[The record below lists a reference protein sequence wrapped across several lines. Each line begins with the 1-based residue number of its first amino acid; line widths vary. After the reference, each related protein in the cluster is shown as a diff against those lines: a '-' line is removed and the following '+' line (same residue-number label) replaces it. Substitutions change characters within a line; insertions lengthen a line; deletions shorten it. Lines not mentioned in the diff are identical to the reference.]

1 MRIALF
7 GATGGTGRAVIDRAL
22 QAGHQVKALARHAD
36 KLVPRDGLTVLQG
49 DAMVAEDVTRTLAST
64 DAVVVA
70 LGNSQNAFALLF
82 GARRT
87 TPRDICEAGTR
98 NILAALGDG
107 EDRSVVVVSAF
118 GVGAT
123 RDKLPLMFKLFYRL
137 LLREQIADK
146 ERQEALL
153 RASNANYVVIQPVA
167 LTDKPASGK
176 WTATLDGTL
185 GGSEVSRHDLAAVV
199 LSELTAKTHT
209 RQIIS
214 LSG

>member
-22 QAGHQVKALARHAD
+22 QAGHQVKALARRAD
-36 KLVPRDGLTVLQG
+36 KLLPRDGLTVVQG
-49 DAMVAEDVTRTLAST
+49 DAMVAEDVARTMADS

-107 EDRSVVVVSAF
+107 GIGRSS
-118 GVGAT
+118 
-123 RDKLPLMFKLFYRL
+123 LS
-137 LLREQIADK
+137 
-146 ERQEALL
+146 ALL
-153 RASNANYVVIQPVA
+153 AWVPRGTNCPACSSCFIALFCASRSQTRN
-167 LTDKPASGK
+167 GK
-176 WTATLDGTL
+176 
-185 GGSEVSRHDLAAVV
+185 R
-199 LSELTAKTHT
+199 
-209 RQIIS
+209 RC
-214 LSG
+214 

>member
-1 MRIALF
+1 MKIALF
-7 GATGGTGRAVIDRAL
+7 GATGGTGRAVIDLAL
-22 QAGHQVKALARHAD
+22 KAGHQVTALARHAD
-36 KLVPRDGLTVLQG
+36 KLAPKVGLTVLQG
-49 DAMVAEDVTRTLAST
+49 DAMVSKDVVRTLADT

-107 EDRSVVVVSAF
+107 ADRSVVVVSAF

-123 RDKLPLMFKLFYRL
+123 RNKLPFMFKLFYRL
-137 LLREQIADK
+137 ILREQIADK

-176 WTATLDGTL
+176 WTATPDGTL
-185 GGSEVSRHDLAAVV
+185 GGPEVSRHDLAAVI
-199 LSELTAKTHT
+199 LSELTVKTNT
-209 RQIIS
+209 RQTIS

>member
-7 GATGGTGRAVIDRAL
+7 GASGGTGRAVIDRAL
-22 QAGHQVKALARHAD
+22 QEGHQVKALARHAD
-36 KLVPRDGLTVLQG
+36 KLLPRAGLTVLQG
-49 DAMVAEDVTRTLAST
+49 DAMVAEDVVRTLADT
-64 DAVVVA
+64 DAVVAA

-87 TPRDICEAGTR
+87 TPRNICEAGTR
-98 NILAALGDG
+98 NILAALDDG
-107 EDRSVVVVSAF
+107 KDRSVVVVSAF

-123 RDKLPLMFKLFYRL
+123 QDKLPLMFKLFYRL
-137 LLREQIADK
+137 ILREQIADK
-146 ERQEALL
+146 EQQEALL
-153 RASNANYVVIQPVA
+153 RASSANYVVIQPVA

-185 GGSEVSRHDLAAVV
+185 GGSEVSRHDLAAVI
-199 LSELTAKTHT
+199 LSEVTAKTHT
-209 RQIIS
+209 RQTIS

>member
-7 GATGGTGRAVIDRAL
+7 GATGGTGRAVIDQAL
-22 QAGHQVKALARHAD
+22 RAGHRVTAVARNAD
-36 KLVPRDGLTVLQG
+36 RLSPRDGLTVLQG
-49 DAMVAEDVTRTLAST
+49 DAMVAGDVARTLAGT

-70 LGNSQNAFALLF
+70 LGNPQNAFALLF

-87 TPRDICEAGTR
+87 TPRDICEAATR
-98 NILAALGDG
+98 NILNALGDRD
-107 EDRSVVVVSAF
+107 DRPLIVVSAF
-118 GVGAT
+118 GVGET

-137 LLREQIADK
+137 FLREQIADK

-153 RASNANYVVIQPVA
+153 KGSTANYVLIQPVA
-167 LTDKPASGK
+167 LTDKPALGR

-185 GGSEVSRHDLAAVV
+185 GGSEVSRHDLATVILAR
-199 LSELTAKTHT
+199 LTTTAEPRRTVT
-209 RQIIS
+209 

>member
-7 GATGGTGRAVIDRAL
+7 GATGGTGRAVIECAL
-22 QAGHQVKALARHAD
+22 HAGHEVTALVRDAD
-36 KLVPRDGLTVLQG
+36 KLPPMSGLSVIEG
-49 DAMVAEDVTRTLAST
+49 DAVVAEDVGRALAST

-98 NILAALGDG
+98 HILKALGDG
-107 EDRSVVVVSAF
+107 DDRPVIVVSAF
-118 GVGAT
+118 GVGET

-137 LLREQIADK
+137 FLREQIADK
-146 ERQEALL
+146 EQQEALL
-153 RASNANYVVIQPVA
+153 KASDANYVLIQPVA

-185 GGSEVSRHDLAAVV
+185 GGSEVARSDLAAVI
-199 LSELTAKTHT
+199 LSQLTTATAT
-209 RQIIS
+209 RRTIT

>member
-22 QAGHQVKALARHAD
+22 QAGHQVKALARQAD
-36 KLVPRDGLTVLQG
+36 KLLPRDGLTVVQG
-49 DAMVAEDVTRTLAST
+49 DAMVAEDVARTMADS

-107 EDRSVVVVSAF
+107 DDRSVIVVSAF

-137 LLREQIADK
+137 VLREQIADK

-153 RASNANYVVIQPVA
+153 RASNANYIVIQPVA

-209 RQIIS
+209 RQTIS

>member
-1 MRIALF
+1 MRIALI
-7 GATGGTGRAVIDRAL
+7 GATGGTGRAVIERAL
-22 QAGHQVKALARHAD
+22 QAGHEVKALARD
-36 KLVPRDGLTVLQG
+36 VEKLPPEDGLTVLEG
-49 DAMVAEDVTRTLAST
+49 DAMVAEDVARTLADT

-98 NILAALGDG
+98 NILKALGDRD
-107 EDRSVVVVSAF
+107 DRPVVVVSAF
-118 GVGAT
+118 GVGDT
-123 RDKLPLMFKLFYRL
+123 RENLPLMFKLFYRL
-137 LLREQIADK
+137 FLREQIADK

-153 RASNANYVVIQPVA
+153 KASDANFVLIQPVA

-185 GGSEVSRHDLAAVV
+185 GGSEVSRHDLAAVI
-199 LSELTAKTHT
+199 LSRLITNTDT
-209 RQIIS
+209 RQTIS
-214 LSG
+214 ISG

>member
-7 GATGGTGRAVIDRAL
+7 GATGGTGRAVIDQAL
-22 QAGHQVKALARHAD
+22 QAGHQVKALARYAKD
-36 KLVPRDGLTVLQG
+36 LPSKDGLTVLQG
-49 DAMVAEDVTRTLAST
+49 DAMVAGDVARSLADA

-87 TPRDICEAGTR
+87 TPRDVCEAGTR
-98 NILAALGDG
+98 NILAALGDK
-107 EDRSVVVVSAF
+107 DRRRVVVVSAF
-118 GVGAT
+118 GVGDT
-123 RDKLPLMFKLFYRL
+123 RDKLPLMFKVFYRL
-137 LLREQIADK
+137 ILREQIADK
-146 ERQEALL
+146 ERQEVLL
-153 RASNANYVVIQPVA
+153 KASTANFVLIQPAA

-185 GGSEVSRHDLAAVV
+185 GGSEVSRHDLAAAI
-199 LSELTAKTHT
+199 LSHLTTTANT
-209 RQIIS
+209 RQTVT

>member
-1 MRIALF
+1 LGISRPQI
-7 GATGGTGRAVIDRAL
+7 GASVTVQFSGGSS
-22 QAGHQVKALARHAD
+22 LAD
-36 KLVPRDGLTVLQG
+36 N
-49 DAMVAEDVTRTLAST
+49 

-70 LGNSQNAFALLF
+70 LGNSQNAFSLLF

-107 EDRSVVVVSAF
+107 ADRSVVVVSAF

-123 RDKLPLMFKLFYRL
+123 RDKLLLMFKMIYRL
-137 LLREQIADK
+137 ILREQIADK

-167 LTDKPASGK
+167 LTDKHASGK

-185 GGSEVSRHDLAAVV
+185 GGSEVSPHDLAAVI

-209 RQIIS
+209 RQTIS

>member
-7 GATGGTGRAVIDRAL
+7 GATGGTGRAVIDQAL
-22 QAGHQVKALARHAD
+22 QAGHQVTALARDVD
-36 KLVPRDGLTVLQG
+36 KLPPKHGLTVLKG
-49 DAMVAEDVTRTLAST
+49 DAMVAEDVDRTLANT

-87 TPRDICEAGTR
+87 TQRDICEAGTR
-98 NILAALGDG
+98 NILAAIGDRD
-107 EDRSVVVVSAF
+107 DRPIIVVSAF
-118 GVGAT
+118 GVGDT
-123 RDKLPLMFKLFYRL
+123 RDKLPLMFKLFYRFF
-137 LLREQIADK
+137 LREQIADK
-146 ERQEALL
+146 ERQQALL
-153 RASNANYVVIQPVA
+153 KASNANYVQIQPVA
-167 LTDKPASGK
+167 LADKPASGK

-199 LSELTAKTHT
+199 LSQLTTKTDT
-209 RQIIS
+209 RKTIS

>member
-7 GATGGTGRAVIDRAL
+7 GATGGTGRAFIDRAL
-22 QAGHQVKALARHAD
+22 QAGHQVKALARHAY
-36 KLVPRDGLTVLQG
+36 KLAPRDGLTVLQG
-49 DAMVAEDVTRTLAST
+49 DAMVAEDVARALADT

-98 NILAALGDG
+98 NILAALGD
-107 EDRSVVVVSAF
+107 EDDRSVVVVSAF

-137 LLREQIADK
+137 VLREQIADK

-153 RASNANYVVIQPVA
+153 RGSNATCVVIQPVA

-176 WTATLDGTL
+176 WTATRDGTL
-185 GGSEVSRHDLAAVV
+185 GGSEVSRHDLAAVI

-209 RQIIS
+209 RQTIS